1 MEPSVLYFAA
11 GIVLGATAALA
22 LSSARWRT
30 MEETVRGILD
40 ETERQGA
47 AERDRLGGQMRDAFN
62 ALSREAL
69 SRNSGDF
76 LGIAGET
83 LARQTERGTRELEGK
98 KELIDQALQQMREDL
113 LRVRDLISTLERDR
127 EQKFGELSAQ
137 VQNTAEQARLLQ
149 ETAEGLRSALTN
161 TTARG
166 QWGERMAEDVL
177 RVSGLV
183 EGVNYVKQKT
193 QDATG
198 RRPDYTFFLPGDRK
212 VHMDVKF
219 PLDNYM
225 RFMEAEGEG
234 DRERFLVQFLRDVRT
249 RIRDAAGR
257 DYIHPEAGDVDYLI
271 VFIPNERVFAFIH
284 ENDRS
289 LMDEALRQ
297 RVVLCSPFT
306 LYAVLSVIRQA
317 VENFSL
323 EKTATEILT
332 VFSLFYRQWRHFAG
346 TMERMGKKIEE
357 ARSEYESL
365 VTSRKA
371 RLDRSLLRIEELR
384 REKGVPAAE
393 AEEDPLPEG
402 PGGPE
407 EIQ

>member
-1 MEPSVLYFAA
+1 MESSVLYFAA

-22 LSSARWRT
+22 IASARWRA

-47 AERDRLGGQMRDAFN
+47 EERDRLSGQMRDAFS

-83 LARQTERGTRELEGK
+83 LSRQAERGTRDLEGK
-98 KELIDQALQQMREDL
+98 KELIDQALRQMRDDL
-113 LRVRDLISTLERDR
+113 LRVRELISTLEKDR
-127 EQKFGELSAQ
+127 EQKFGELSVQ
-137 VQNTAEQARLLQ
+137 VQHTAEQARLLQ
-149 ETAEGLRSALTN
+149 ETAEGLRAALTN

-183 EGVNYVKQKT
+183 EGLNYVKQKT

-225 RFMEAEGEG
+225 RFMDAEGEG
-234 DRERFLVQFLRDVRT
+234 DRERFRTQFLRDVRM
-249 RIRDAAGR
+249 RIRDAAAR
-257 DYIHPEAGDVDYLI
+257 DYIHPEEGAVDYLI
-271 VFIPNERVFAFIH
+271 VFIPNERVYAFIH

-289 LMDEALRQ
+289 AMDEALRQ

-317 VENFSL
+317 VENFTL

-332 VFSLFYRQWRHFAG
+332 AFSLFYRQWKGFAG

-357 ARSEYESL
+357 VRGEYESL
-365 VTSRKA
+365 VTSRKT

-384 REKGVPAAE
+384 REKGVPAGE
-393 AEEDPLPEG
+393 PEEDNIPEG
-402 PGGPE
+402 PE
-407 EIQ
+407 AREDEN